1 MLYNEL
7 ISNKY
12 LYFSR
17 WSNKGYSIF
26 ASLGREVKISCL
38 ALHMYENSFLKSST
52 KGLIVN
58 TDKVVDIVLA
68 TIGMDAK
75 EESIARIEG
84 RVYPNGNRVF
94 NG

>member
-1 MLYNEL
+1 
-7 ISNKY
+7 
-12 LYFSR
+12 
-17 WSNKGYSIF
+17 
-26 ASLGREVKISCL
+26 
-38 ALHMYENSFLKSST
+38 MYENSFLKSST

-84 RVYPNGNRVF
+84 RVYPNENRVF
-94 NG
+94 N